1 MRATKRQTTTPPARG
16 TLVERLVQ
24 SVADDIVEGRL
35 PPGVRLEEVELA
47 ARFQVSRTPVREA
60 LRLLAANGLV
70 ENRPNRGAIVA
81 TISEDRLY
89 ELFEVMAELEGV
101 CARLA
106 AQRMTPAERQ
116 ALETLHAESA
126 ALVRSGDREAYE
138 ALNSRFHAALYRGAH
153 NAALE
158 DTVLAARRR
167 VAAFRRA
174 QFHVLGRLA
183 KSWEEHDQVVRAILC
198 GDGDAAARAIRAHV
212 QIVRAASAEYIA
224 STHPLAPHPRA
235 IA

>member
-1 MRATKRQTTTPPARG
+1 MRAAKRQTVSPARG

-24 SVADDIVEGRL
+24 GIADDIVEGRL

-47 ARFQVSRTPVREA
+47 SRFRVSRTPVREA
-60 LRLLAANGLV
+60 LRLLAASGLV

-81 TISEDRLY
+81 TIGEDRLY

-101 CARLA
+101 CARLS
-106 AQRMTPAERQ
+106 AQRMTPAERR
-116 ALETLHAESA
+116 ALEALHMDSA
-126 ALVRSGDREAYE
+126 ALVRSGDRERYE
-138 ALNSRFHAALYRGAH
+138 AVNSRFHASLYRGAH

-158 DTVLAARRR
+158 ETVLAARRR

-174 QFHVLGRLA
+174 QFHVLGRLS

-212 QIVRAASAEYIA
+212 QIVRAASAEFIA
-224 STHPLAPHPRA
+224 STHPLPTVLTEG
-235 IA
+235 